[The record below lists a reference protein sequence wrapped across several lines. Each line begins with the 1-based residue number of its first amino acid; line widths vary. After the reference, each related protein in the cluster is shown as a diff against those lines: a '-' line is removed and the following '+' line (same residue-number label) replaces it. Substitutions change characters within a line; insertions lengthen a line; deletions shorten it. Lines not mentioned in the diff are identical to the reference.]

1 MMENNRE
8 ERKARIVLSEDVKTR
23 NEQVT
28 NFVKDFCE
36 KHQAL
41 MDKLGE

>member
-1 MMENNRE
+1 MKENRE

-23 NEQVT
+23 NNQVIA
-28 NFVKDFCE
+28 FVKDFCE
-36 KHQAL
+36 DHKSL